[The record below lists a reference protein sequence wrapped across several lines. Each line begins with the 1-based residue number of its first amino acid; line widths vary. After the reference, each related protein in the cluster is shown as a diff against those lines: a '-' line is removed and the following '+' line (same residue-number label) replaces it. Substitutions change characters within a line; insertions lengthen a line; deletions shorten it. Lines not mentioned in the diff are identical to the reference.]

1 VRIFLAGATGVIGR
15 RLVPALIAAGHDVVG
30 TTRDA
35 QRAAALQAAGAQA
48 VIVDGDDLEA
58 LSSAVVQAEPEIV
71 INQLTALSS
80 GVDMRHLDRSL
91 AATNVLRTVAT
102 DQLLAGAVKAGA
114 RRYIAQSFTGW
125 TNPHLGNW
133 VVTEDAGLD
142 PEPHPATRRSIAAI
156 AHLEHAVTHTPGI
169 EGVVLRYGLFYGPG
183 TSLGPGG
190 DIYDLVAR
198 RQLPIIGGGRG
209 VWSFLHAD
217 DATGATLAAVEHGA
231 AGLYNITDDE
241 PAPVAQW
248 LPYLAEAIGAP
259 PPRRLPAWVAR
270 PLAGGPAV
278 AAMTAGRGSS
288 NAKARRE
295 LHWQP
300 RYPSWREGFRDGM

>member
-15 RLVPALIAAGHDVVG
+15 RLVPALIAGGHSVVG
-30 TTRDA
+30 TTRHA
-35 QRAAALQAAGAQA
+35 QRAAALRDAGAEA
-48 VIVDGDDLEA
+48 VIVDGDDLES
-58 LSSAVVQAEPEIV
+58 LSTAVVQAEPEIV
-71 INQLTALSS
+71 IHQLTALSA

-102 DQLLAGAVKAGA
+102 DHLLAGAVKVGA
-114 RRYIAQSFTGW
+114 RRFVAQSFTGW
-125 TNPHLGNW
+125 TNPRRGGP
-133 VVTEDAGLD
+133 VATEADGLD
-142 PEPHPATRRSIAAI
+142 PDSHPATRASLTAI
-156 AHLEHAVTHTPGI
+156 GHLEHVVTHTPGI

-190 DIYDLVAR
+190 DIYELVQR
-198 RQLPIIGGGRG
+198 RQLPVIGGGRG
-209 VWSFLHAD
+209 VWSFIHAD
-217 DATGATLAAVEHGA
+217 DAAGATLAAVEHGA
-231 AGLYNITDDE
+231 PGLYNVTDDE
-241 PAPVAQW
+241 PAQVAQW

-259 PPRRLPAWVAR
+259 PPRRLPAWLAR

-278 AAMTAGRGSS
+278 TAMTAGRGSS

-295 LHWQP
+295 LAWQL